1 MLICRIRF
9 TNLAVESV
17 AGPRRGEISGAS
29 RLGNRPGTSAIRV
42 SGLTIGIAFRMEAKS
57 RYSLT
62 NNSRSEFVS
71 RNRLGSLNED
81 IKLLTEHQILGVE
94 PGARFEPQAQRIRQL
109 FQPLKHRA
117 AKYPILGGL
126 SLGSNLR

>member
-1 MLICRIRF
+1 
-9 TNLAVESV
+9 
-17 AGPRRGEISGAS
+17 
-29 RLGNRPGTSAIRV
+29 
-42 SGLTIGIAFRMEAKS
+42 MEAKS

-62 NNSRSEFVS
+62 NNRRSELVS
-71 RNRLGSLNED
+71 RNRFGSFED

-117 AKYPILGGL
+117 AKRTILGGL
-126 SLGSNLR
+126 SLGSNFR